1 MSRPTRIILDGLTA
15 ASVVVFLFFSL
26 LVAQRH
32 PLLVARRDRLWVYV
46 PYWGMARPP
55 EVFDTG
61 WPTTA
66 RVDVKGAELYFVSVS
81 DGRHTH
87 WNLWIDGWLPATLAA
102 LLPAGRAVRWW
113 VRRRRRT
120 RERGERGTCGVCGY
134 DLRASTDRCPECG
147 TAITAKGAA

>member
-1 MSRPTRIILDGLTA
+1 MSRPARTILDGLTV
-15 ASVVVFLFFSL
+15 ASLLACLIFAL

-32 PLLVARRDRLWVYV
+32 PLLVGRRDRLWVYV
-46 PYWGMARPP
+46 PSWDMDRPP

-61 WPTTA
+61 WPTTN
-66 RVDVKGAELYFVSVS
+66 RVDIKGVELYFVSVS

-113 VRRRRRT
+113 LRRRRA
-120 RERGERGTCGVCGY
+120 RERGICAGCGY
-134 DLRASTDRCPECG
+134 DLRGNVSGVCPECG
-147 TAITAKGAA
+147 SPIPGKGTS